1 CAGNPPDYG
10 NVPISE
16 YFEFW

>member
-1 CAGNPPDYG
+1 CVGTPPDYG
-10 NVPISE
+10 NIPMFE

>member
-10 NVPISE
+10 NVPISD
-16 YFEFW
+16 YFKFW

>member
-10 NVPISE
+10 NVPISD
-16 YFEFW
+16 YFNFW

>member
-10 NVPISE
+10 NVPTFE
-16 YFEFW
+16 WFEFW

>member
-10 NVPISE
+10 NVPISD

>member
-16 YFEFW
+16 YFKFW

>member
-10 NVPISE
+10 NVPISD
-16 YFEFW
+16 YFQFW

>member
-1 CAGNPPDYG
+1 CVGTPPDYG
-10 NVPISE
+10 NVPMFE